1 MINKRIKTLREKFD
15 QYNID
20 GYVIPKNDEFFSEYA
35 NKDRLKNISDFT
47 GSAGLAIVMRKKN
60 YLFIDGRYTIQAE
73 QQAGNNFKIIEIHK
87 LLPKT
92 ILKNLKLGFDP
103 NLFTQKN
110 LDINFDLPSWL
121 NESDEPLEKF
131 NKKTTYQLE
140 YNLKNIHYLR
150 NEMKSI
156 YANDKERA
164 FNRYLMHHGM
174 EKGSGLLER
183 KFLKI

>member
-1 MINKRIKTLREKFD
+1 MD
-15 QYNID
+15 
-20 GYVIPKNDEFFSEYA
+20 
-35 NKDRLKNISDFT
+35 
-47 GSAGLAIVMRKKN
+47 
-60 YLFIDGRYTIQAE
+60 
-73 QQAGNNFKIIEIHK
+73 
-87 LLPKT
+87 
-92 ILKNLKLGFDP
+92 
-103 NLFTQKN
+103 
-110 LDINFDLPSWL
+110 FDLPSWL
-121 NESDEPLEKF
+121 NESSEPLQKF

-183 KFLKI
+183 KFEKIITV